1 MRKVFLSV
9 LLAMGCV
16 PKGAHP
22 LTPLAAGPAASGT
35 LTYSSAAA
43 LDSTPGMGLDL
54 AVTINVENTGERP
67 VRVDL
72 TRARVSVDGQPFMSC
87 KHGSAADPTKLLAN
101 LGQGQKADLYVSCRD
116 IAKPIQKVE
125 FKFIASG
132 TGEHGEVVVG
142 WVGLGER
149 P

>member
-1 MRKVFLSV
+1 MRTLLLTT
-9 LLAMGCV
+9 LLAASCV

-54 AVTINVENTGERP
+54 AVSLTVENTGERP

-72 TRARVSVDGQPFMSC
+72 TRARVSVDGQPFMTC
-87 KHGSAADPTKLLAN
+87 KHGSSADPAKLLTN
-101 LGQGQKADLYVSCRD
+101 LNQADKADLYVSCRD
-116 IAKPIQKVE
+116 IAKPIHKVE

-132 TGEHGEVVVG
+132 TGEHGEIVVG